1 MGDYIFYK
9 LMTGLMLM
17 VMLLAILG
25 YSYEIEKLNSEAE
38 ALQYVNVLEEEN
50 QC

>member
-9 LMTGLMLM
+9 LMTGLMLI
-17 VMLLAILG
+17 VTLLAVLG
-25 YSYEIEKLNSEAE
+25 YSYEIEKLNSKTEVQ
-38 ALQYVNVLEEEN
+38 QYVNVLEEEN

>member
-9 LMTGLMLM
+9 LMTGLMFM

-25 YSYEIEKLNSEAE
+25 YSYEIEKLNSETE
-38 ALQYVNVLEEEN
+38 APQYINVSEEEN
-50 QC
+50 Q